1 MEITFTVPSDRTAK
15 KVMLFVSIFVSFS
28 KQMYTDS

>member
-15 KVMLFVSIFVSFS
+15 KVLFVSIFVSFS